1 MQGKPFIGPAGKIL
15 NRALQE
21 AGIDRDMV
29 YMTNAVKH
37 FKFAPRG
44 KRRIHQKPNRIEVL
58 ACRPWLEAELSVI
71 RPEVVVCLG
80 ATAAQA
86 LMGPKFRVLKDR
98 GTFFPHEQA
107 KWLMAT
113 IHPSAL
119 LRMPE
124 AEKRRVQFD
133 LFVKDLKQ
141 IEEKIGA
148 TG

>member
-1 MQGKPFIGPAGKIL
+1 M
-15 NRALQE
+15 
-21 AGIDRDMV
+21 
-29 YMTNAVKH
+29 
-37 FKFAPRG
+37 
-44 KRRIHQKPNRIEVL
+44 
-58 ACRPWLEAELSVI
+58 I

-86 LMGPKFRVLKDR
+86 LMGPKLRVTQGSRNVLPAR
-98 GTFFPHEQA
+98 QA

-124 AEKRRVQFD
+124 AEKRRVEFD
-133 LFVKDLKQ
+133 LFVRDLKQ